1 MTELEKAKLMASL
14 IGHNERMMGLES
26 VPQISAYTEAMRQA
40 LACMIQ
46 VHGLENEP
54 LLREIERGTWLMHPD
69 SAMILLRGLRGYH
82 NVGLMHR
89 LNVDGWPDGEDCYLE
104 AIEEAIRCLDAV
116 YLNVLSVHGDQ

>member
-1 MTELEKAKLMASL
+1 MASL

-26 VPQISAYTEAMRQA
+26 VPRISAYTEAMRRA

-116 YLNVLSVHGDQ
+116 YSNMLSVHGDQ